1 MKVALV
7 LTGFMRQWKTAYTK
21 YKKFIIDKY
30 NPDIFISSYT
40 YSQDTLNDVLVEIDA
55 KEILD
60 YYKPT
65 NYLFRE
71 IETCPDDF
79 IYKENHYG
87 KLGKIWLERQRRG
100 WYTNKLSL
108 NLLNV
113 EEYDVIIKARPENPV
128 KNLTLTDKNLVI
140 PAWKVHPGP
149 CGPENSLFD
158 RFAYGNS
165 ECMKKYLSLYDF
177 MQEMYNNNIDI
188 SLGETLM
195 FDYVKN
201 YIGIDNLYFDYDIDW
216 FNPLVEPNWSSDQ
229 KRLYEELAPELVL

>member
-7 LTGFMRQWKTAYTK
+7 LTGYMRQWKSTYTK
-21 YKKFIIDKY
+21 YKKFIIDEY

-40 YSQDTLNDVLVEIDA
+40 YSQNTLNDKLVEINT
-55 KEILD
+55 KEVID
-60 YYKPT
+60 YYKPI

-71 IETCPDDF
+71 SETCPDEF
-79 IYKENHYG
+79 IYKENKYG
-87 KLGKIWLERQRRG
+87 KLGKNWIERQRRG

-108 NLLNV
+108 SLFDIKNYNI
-113 EEYDVIIKARPENPV
+113 IIKARPENPV

>member
-7 LTGFMRQWKTAYTK
+7 LTGYMRQWKSTYTK
-21 YKKFIIDKY
+21 YKKFIIDEY

-40 YSQDTLNDVLVEIDA
+40 YSQNTLNDKLVEINT
-55 KEILD
+55 KEVID
-60 YYKPT
+60 YYKPI

-71 IETCPDDF
+71 SETCPDEF
-79 IYKENHYG
+79 IYKENKYG
-87 KLGKIWLERQRRG
+87 KLGKNWIERQRRG

-108 NLLNV
+108 SLFDIKNYNI
-113 EEYDVIIKARPENPV
+113 IIKAIPENPV

-165 ECMKKYLSLYDF
+165 ECMKKYLSLYYF